1 MSVVSVSLNDKL
13 LEDIDDFMDEQ
24 GFSGRSEVMRT
35 AVRALLR
42 DRKEISGLEGTV
54 DAVIIVTHEDEDS
67 GEIDDIQHDYQ
78 ETIRTQLHNHM
89 DEHKCLEVFMLHGEA
104 EKVKEL
110 YNKFQASSKVE
121 QAKIIVP

>member
-1 MSVVSVSLNDKL
+1 MSVVSISLNDTL
-13 LEDIDDFMDEQ
+13 LDDIDEFMDEQ

-42 DRKEISGLEGTV
+42 DRKDIADLEGTV
-54 DAVIIVTHEDEDS
+54 DAVIIATHEDEDS
-67 GEIDDIQHDYQ
+67 VEIDEIQHDYQ
-78 ETIRTQLHNHM
+78 ETITTQLHNHM
-89 DEHKCLEVFMLHGEA
+89 EEHKCLEVFMLHGDA

-110 YNKFQASSKVE
+110 YNKLQASSKVE

>member
-1 MSVVSVSLNDKL
+1 MSVVSVSLNDTL
-13 LEDIDDFMDEQ
+13 LEDIDEFMEKQ

-42 DRKEISGLEGTV
+42 DRKEISDLKGTV
-54 DAVIIVTHEDEDS
+54 DAVVIVTHDDEDS

-78 ETIRTQLHNHM
+78 DTITTQLHNHM

-110 YNKFQASSKVE
+110 YNSFQASNKVE
-121 QAKIIVP
+121 QAKIIIP

>member
-1 MSVVSVSLNDKL
+1 
-13 LEDIDDFMDEQ
+13 MDEQ

-42 DRKEISGLEGTV
+42 DRKDIAELEGMV
-54 DAVIIVTHEDEDS
+54 DAVVIVTHEDSDS

-78 ETIRTQLHNHM
+78 DTITTQLHNHM
-89 DEHKCLEVFMLHGEA
+89 ESHKCLEVFMLHGEA

-110 YNKFQASSKVE
+110 YNNFQASNKVE
-121 QAKIIVP
+121 QAKIIIP

>member
-1 MSVVSVSLNDKL
+1 MSIVSVSLNDTL

-42 DRKEISGLEGTV
+42 DRKEISDLEGAI
-54 DAVIIVTHEDEDS
+54 DAVVIVTHEDES
-67 GEIDDIQHDYQ
+67 GEIDTIQHEYQ
-78 ETIRTQLHNHM
+78 ESITTQLHNHM
-89 DEHKCLEVFMLHGEA
+89 DSDKCLELFMLHGEA
-104 EKVKEL
+104 ETVKQL
-110 YNKFQASSKVE
+110 YNNFQASDKVE

>member
-1 MSVVSVSLNDKL
+1 MSVVSVSLNDTL

-42 DRKEISGLEGTV
+42 DRKEISDLEGTV
-54 DAVIIVTHEDEDS
+54 DAVVIVTHEDEDS
-67 GEIDDIQHDYQ
+67 GEIDNIQHDYQ
-78 ETIRTQLHNHM
+78 DTITTQLHNHM

-104 EKVKEL
+104 KKVKEL

>member
-1 MSVVSVSLNDKL
+1 MSVVSISLNDTL
-13 LEDIDDFMDEQ
+13 LDDIDEFMDEQ

-42 DRKEISGLEGTV
+42 DRKDISDLEGTV
-54 DAVIIVTHEDEDS
+54 DAVVIVTHEDEDS
-67 GEIDDIQHDYQ
+67 GEIDEIQHDYQ
-78 ETIRTQLHNHM
+78 ETITTQLHNHM
-89 DEHKCLEVFMLHGEA
+89 DEHKCLEVFMLHGDA

>member
-42 DRKEISGLEGTV
+42 DRKEISDLEGIV
-54 DAVIIVTHEDEDS
+54 DAVVIVTHEDEDS

-78 ETIRTQLHNHM
+78 CCT
-89 DEHKCLEVFMLHGEA
+89 
-104 EKVKEL
+104 EKQKKSNSYTTNCRHRARL
-110 YNKFQASSKVE
+110 NKRRS
-121 QAKIIVP
+121 

>member
-1 MSVVSVSLNDKL
+1 MSVVSISLNDTL
-13 LEDIDDFMDEQ
+13 LEDIDEFMDEQ

-42 DRKEISGLEGTV
+42 DRKDIADLKGTV
-54 DAVIIVTHEDEDS
+54 DAVVIVTHEDEDS

-78 ETIRTQLHNHM
+78 DTITTQLHNHM
-89 DEHKCLEVFMLHGEA
+89 DSHKCLEVFMLHGEA

-110 YNKFQASSKVE
+110 YNNFQASNKVE
-121 QAKIIVP
+121 QAKIIIP

>member
-42 DRKEISGLEGTV
+42 DRKEISGLEGTI
-54 DAVIIVTHEDEDS
+54 DAVVIATHED
-67 GEIDDIQHDYQ
+67 
-78 ETIRTQLHNHM
+78 
-89 DEHKCLEVFMLHGEA
+89 
-104 EKVKEL
+104 
-110 YNKFQASSKVE
+110 
-121 QAKIIVP
+121 

>member
-13 LEDIDDFMDEQ
+13 LEDIDEFMGEQ

-42 DRKEISGLEGTV
+42 DRKEISDLKGTV
-54 DAVIIVTHEDEDS
+54 DAVVIVTHEDEDS
-67 GEIDDIQHDYQ
+67 GEIDEIQHGYQ
-78 ETIRTQLHNHM
+78 DTITTQLHNHM
-89 DEHKCLEVFMLHGEA
+89 ESHKCLEVFMMHGEA

-110 YNKFQASSKVE
+110 YNKLEASDEVE
-121 QAKIIVP
+121 QAKVIVP

>member
-1 MSVVSVSLNDKL
+1 MSVVSVSLNDTL
-13 LEDIDDFMDEQ
+13 LEDIDEFMDEQ

-42 DRKEISGLEGTV
+42 DRKEISDLKGTV
-54 DAVIIVTHEDEDS
+54 DAVVIVTHEDEDS
-67 GEIDDIQHDYQ
+67 GEIDNIQHDYQ
-78 ETIRTQLHNHM
+78 DTITTQLHNHM

-110 YNKFQASSKVE
+110 YNNFQASNKVE

>member
-35 AVRALLR
+35 AIRALLR
-42 DRKEISGLEGTV
+42 ERKDISDLEGTV
-54 DAVIIVTHEDEDS
+54 DAVVIVTHDDEDS

-78 ETIRTQLHNHM
+78 ETITTQLHNHM
-89 DEHKCLEVFMLHGEA
+89 EGHKCLEVFMLHGEA
-104 EKVKEL
+104 EEVKEL
-110 YNKFQASSKVE
+110 FNSFQASDKVE

>member
-13 LEDIDDFMDEQ
+13 LEDIDDFMGDQ

-42 DRKEISGLEGTV
+42 DRKEISDLKGTV
-54 DAVIIVTHEDEDS
+54 DAVVIVTHEDEDS
-67 GEIDDIQHDYQ
+67 GEIDNIQHDYQ
-78 ETIRTQLHNHM
+78 DTITTQLHNHM
-89 DEHKCLEVFMLHGEA
+89 DEHKCLEVFMLHGDA

-110 YNKFQASSKVE
+110 YNKLEASNKVE

>member
-1 MSVVSVSLNDKL
+1 MSVVSVSLNDTL
-13 LEDIDDFMDEQ
+13 LEDIDEFMDEQ

-54 DAVIIVTHEDEDS
+54 DAVVIVTHDDEDS
-67 GEIDDIQHDYQ
+67 GEIDNIQHDFQ
-78 ETIRTQLHNHM
+78 ETITTQLHNHM

-110 YNKFQASSKVE
+110 YNKFQASDKVE

>member
-1 MSVVSVSLNDKL
+1 MSVVSVSLNETL
-13 LEDIDDFMDEQ
+13 LEDIDEFMDEQ

-42 DRKEISGLEGTV
+42 DRKEISDLKGTV
-54 DAVIIVTHEDEDS
+54 DAVVIVTHEDEDS

-78 ETIRTQLHNHM
+78 DAITTQLHNHM

-110 YNKFQASSKVE
+110 YNNFQASNKVE
-121 QAKIIVP
+121 QAKIIIP

>member
-13 LEDIDDFMDEQ
+13 LEDIDEFMDEQ

-67 GEIDDIQHDYQ
+67 GEIDDIQHNYQ

>member
-1 MSVVSVSLNDKL
+1 MSVVSVSLNETL
-13 LEDIDDFMDEQ
+13 LEDIDDFMEEQ

-42 DRKEISGLEGTV
+42 DRKEISDLEGTV
-54 DAVIIVTHEDEDS
+54 DAVVIVTHEDEDS
-67 GEIDDIQHDYQ
+67 GEIDNIQHDYQ
-78 ETIRTQLHNHM
+78 DTITTQLHNHM
-89 DEHKCLEVFMLHGEA
+89 DEHKCLEVFMLQGEA

-110 YNKFQASSKVE
+110 YNKFQASNKVE

>member
-1 MSVVSVSLNDKL
+1 MSVVSVSLNDTL

-54 DAVIIVTHEDEDS
+54 DAVVIVTHEDEDS
-67 GEIDDIQHDYQ
+67 GEIDNIQHKYQ
-78 ETIRTQLHNHM
+78 ETITTQLHNHM

-104 EKVKEL
+104 EKVKQL

>member
-1 MSVVSVSLNDKL
+1 MSVVSVSLNNTL
-13 LEDIDDFMDEQ
+13 LEDIDEFMDEQ

-42 DRKEISGLEGTV
+42 DRKDIADLKGTV
-54 DAVIIVTHEDEDS
+54 DAVVIVTHEDEDS
-67 GEIDDIQHDYQ
+67 GEIDNIQHDYQ
-78 ETIRTQLHNHM
+78 DTITTQLHNHM

-110 YNKFQASSKVE
+110 YNNFQASNKVE
-121 QAKIIVP
+121 QAKIIIP

>member
-1 MSVVSVSLNDKL
+1 MSVVSVSLNDTL

-42 DRKEISGLEGTV
+42 DRKEISDLKGTV
-54 DAVIIVTHEDEDS
+54 DAVVIVTHEDEDS
-67 GEIDDIQHDYQ
+67 GEIDNIQHDYQ
-78 ETIRTQLHNHM
+78 DTITTQLHNHM

-110 YNKFQASSKVE
+110 YNNFQASNKVE
-121 QAKIIVP
+121 QAKIIIP

>member
-1 MSVVSVSLNDKL
+1 MSVVSVSLNDTL

-24 GFSGRSEVMRT
+24 GFTGRSEVMRT

-42 DRKEISGLEGTV
+42 DRKDIADLEGTV
-54 DAVIIVTHEDEDS
+54 DAVVIVTHEDENS

-78 ETIRTQLHNHM
+78 ETITTQLHNHM
-89 DEHKCLEVFMLHGEA
+89 DEHKCLEVFMLHGDA

-110 YNKFQASSKVE
+110 YNNFQASDKVE

>member
-54 DAVIIVTHEDEDS
+54 DAVVIVTHKDEDS
-67 GEIDDIQHDYQ
+67 GEIDNIQHDYQ
-78 ETIRTQLHNHM
+78 DTITTQLHNHM
-89 DEHKCLEVFMLHGEA
+89 EGHKCLEVFMLHGGA

-110 YNKFQASSKVE
+110 YNKLEASSKVE
-121 QAKIIVP
+121 QSKIIVT

>member
-1 MSVVSVSLNDKL
+1 MSVVSVSLNDTL
-13 LEDIDDFMDEQ
+13 LEDIDEFMEEQ

-42 DRKEISGLEGTV
+42 DRKEISDIEGTV
-54 DAVIIVTHEDEDS
+54 DAVVIVTHKDEDS
-67 GEIDDIQHDYQ
+67 EEIDNIQHDHQ
-78 ETIRTQLHNHM
+78 DTITTQLHSHM
-89 DEHKCLEVFMLHGEA
+89 DEHKCLEVFMLHGDA

-110 YNKFQASSKVE
+110 YNTFQASSKVE

>member
-1 MSVVSVSLNDKL
+1 MSVVSVSLNNKL

-42 DRKEISGLEGTV
+42 DRKEISDLEGTV
-54 DAVIIVTHEDEDS
+54 DAVVIVTHEDKDS

-78 ETIRTQLHNHM
+78 DTITTQLHNHM

-104 EKVKEL
+104 EKVKQL

>member
-1 MSVVSVSLNDKL
+1 MSVVSVSLNDNL

-42 DRKEISGLEGTV
+42 DRKETSDLEGTV
-54 DAVIIVTHEDEDS
+54 DAVVIVTHKDEDS
-67 GEIDDIQHDYQ
+67 GEIDNIQHDYQ
-78 ETIRTQLHNHM
+78 DTITTQLHNHM
-89 DEHKCLEVFMLHGEA
+89 DSHKCLEVFMLRGGA

-110 YNKFQASSKVE
+110 YNKLEASSKVE
-121 QAKIIVP
+121 QSKIIVP

>member
-1 MSVVSVSLNDKL
+1 MSVVSVSLNDTL
-13 LEDIDDFMDEQ
+13 LQDIDDFMDEQ

-42 DRKEISGLEGTV
+42 DRKEISDLEGTV
-54 DAVIIVTHEDEDS
+54 DAVVIVTHEDEDS
-67 GEIDDIQHDYQ
+67 GGIDRIQHDYQ
-78 ETIRTQLHNHM
+78 DTITTQLHNHM
-89 DEHKCLEVFMLHGEA
+89 DENKCLEVFMLHGEA

-110 YNKFQASSKVE
+110 YNNFQASSKVE